1 MRRRRLPRAGAL
13 ADLPPSKI
21 IRKILAIQVAYYVCA
36 TVLILFTALV
46 AGTAFSPDLILSWRT
61 VRGDTTVGW
70 TLGFVWLLNSS
81 LGAIFLLLFVSR
93 SKLIPDFAFTL
104 HFIHLTITSFYTHS
118 VPTNMLW
125 WGLQTASAT
134 LMTFLGMWACQWREL
149 QPIAF
154 GGQAA
159 ATSTRQQ
166 QQQQTPATDADI
178 ESGIDLE
185 NMSRGRGRGRDRDG
199 GGDYVEVPSKEVEST
214 A

>member
-21 IRKILAIQVAYYVCA
+21 IRKILAIQLAYYVCA

-134 LMTFLGMWACQWREL
+134 LMTFLGIWACQWREL
-149 QPIAF
+149 RPIAF
-154 GGQAA
+154 GGQPNSSA
-159 ATSTRQQ
+159 RQPQ
-166 QQQQTPATDADI
+166 SQATDADI

-185 NMSRGRGRGRDRDG
+185 NMSRGRGRGRGRDG
-199 GGDYVEVPSKEVEST
+199 GGDYAEIDSKEVKSAE
-214 A
+214 

>member
-21 IRKILAIQVAYYVCA
+21 IRKILAIQLAYYVCA

-93 SKLIPDFAFTL
+93 SKLIPDFAFTV
-104 HFIHLTITSFYTHS
+104 HFIHLTITSFYSHS

-149 QPIAF
+149 RPIAF
-154 GGQAA
+154 GGQPNAG
-159 ATSTRQQ
+159 SRQNQ
-166 QQQQTPATDADI
+166 ATDADI

-185 NMSRGRGRGRDRDG
+185 NLSRGRGRGRDRDG
-199 GGDYVEVPSKEVEST
+199 GGDYAAVASKEVEPNE
-214 A
+214 